1 MRLANINSTIAGL
14 NPYKP
19 GKPIEELSRELG
31 LTNIVKLASNEN
43 PFGVS
48 ARVKEA
54 IMKSTSEL
62 TRYPDGSGF
71 ALKRGLSDMLGV
83 DPVQLTL
90 GNGSNDVLDLI
101 ARATL
106 DAQGEG
112 IISEHSFVVY
122 GLAIRCA
129 GGRLI
134 TVPANN
140 FGCDLEA
147 MANAV
152 TEHTR
157 VIYIAN
163 PNNPTGTWVGN
174 NELCTF
180 LDTVPSSVW
189 VVLDEAYFEYVEEND
204 YPNGLLL
211 QERYPNLV
219 VTRTFSK
226 AYGLAALRV
235 GYAISVPEFADILNR
250 VRQPFNVNALA
261 LVAAL
266 FALEDQEFIKA
277 SVEGNQ
283 VGMRQ
288 ICDGL
293 EALSLQTIP
302 SVGNFV
308 SFDVGQSESDLFR
321 RMLER
326 GVIVRPISE
335 YGLPGFI
342 RVTIGLEAENS
353 RFLEVLSEVV

>member
-1 MRLANINSTIAGL
+1 MGLVNINSTVAAL
-14 NPYKP
+14 SPYKP

-31 LTNIVKLASNEN
+31 LTEIVKLASNEN
-43 PFGVS
+43 PLGVS
-48 ARVKEA
+48 VRVKEA
-54 IMKSTSEL
+54 ITNSMNEL

-71 ALKRGLSDMLGV
+71 VLKQAISDRLKV
-83 DPVQLTL
+83 APLQLTL

-106 DAQGEG
+106 DSGAEG

-134 TVPANN
+134 TVPAKKY
-140 FGCDLEA
+140 GCDLEA
-147 MANAV
+147 MAAAV
-152 TEHTR
+152 TERTR

-163 PNNPTGTWVGN
+163 PNNPTGTWVT
-174 NELCTF
+174 EKDLCKF
-180 LDTVPSSVW
+180 LDSISSSIC
-189 VVLDEAYFEYVEEND
+189 VVLDEAYFEYVDNPE
-204 YPNGLLL
+204 YPDGVSL
-211 QERYPNLV
+211 QAKYPNLV

-235 GYAISVPEFADILNR
+235 GYAISSLEFADVLNR
-250 VRQPFNVNALA
+250 VRQPFNVNSLA
-261 LVAAL
+261 LEAATVAIA
-266 FALEDQEFIKA
+266 DQDFIEF
-277 SVEGNQ
+277 SVLSNQ

-293 EALSLQTIP
+293 EGLGLENIP

-308 SFDVGQSESDLFR
+308 SFKVEQSEAELFQK
-321 RMLER
+321 MLER

-335 YGLPGFI
+335 YGLPGFV
-342 RVTIGLEAENS
+342 RVSIGLESENT
-353 RFLEVLSEVV
+353 RFLDVLSEVL